1 MTRHILRL
9 AIVAMCIAQPVAA
22 QSNTDTSGTDASRL
36 LDRFPVGETLE
47 FDAKFGLIRLGRA
60 AMQVVGEDVV
70 RGDSTV
76 HFQFVLSANAL
87 GIIRLHDVFD
97 SWVGKDDFLSRR
109 FRQKFDEP
117 GQNRETAYEIFPDSG
132 VYWQEGVDTAM
143 TLSEHP
149 LDDAA
154 FFYFVRT
161 LDLVPGRR
169 YAFDNYFRPDRNP
182 VIIEVAERDTI
193 DVPAGEFATVVV
205 KPTIKGGGIFKEGA
219 DGRIWI
225 TDDERRL
232 IVQMKA
238 KFGFGTVTL
247 RLTDTTGLREETP

>member
-1 MTRHILRL
+1 L
-9 AIVAMCIAQPVAA
+9 IVRVATIALCIATPLAA
-22 QSNTDTSGTDASRL
+22 QDSTSTNGSTSSDV
-36 LDRFPVGETLE
+36 LDQFPVGETLE
-47 FDAKFGLIRLGRA
+47 FDAKYGLLKLGRA
-60 AMQVVGEDVV
+60 AMRVVGQDTV
-70 RGDSTV
+70 RGESTV

-87 GIIRLHDVFD
+87 GIIRMHDVFD
-97 SWVGKDDFLSRR
+97 SWVGRNDFESRR
-109 FRQKFDEP
+109 FQQKFDEP
-117 GQNRETAYEIFPDSG
+117 GQKRTTSYEIFPDSG
-132 VYWQEGVDTAM
+132 LYWQEGVDSSM
-143 TLSEHP
+143 TLSENP

-161 LDLVPGRR
+161 LDLVPGTR
-169 YAFDNYFRPDRNP
+169 YEFDNYFRPDRNP

-193 DVPAGEFATVVV
+193 DVPAGRFATVVV

-225 TDDERRL
+225 TDDDRRL

-247 RLTDTTGLREETP
+247 RLTDTDGLREETL